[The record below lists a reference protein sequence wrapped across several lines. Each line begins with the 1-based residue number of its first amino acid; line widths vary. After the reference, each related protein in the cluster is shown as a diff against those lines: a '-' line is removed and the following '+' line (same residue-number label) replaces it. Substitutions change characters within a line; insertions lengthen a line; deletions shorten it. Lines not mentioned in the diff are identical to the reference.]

1 MTAALPSR
9 ATRLRAIAPWVLALL
24 LVPEA
29 CKKTPAPAEAQAS
42 TARGRGARGAGV
54 AFPVDVM
61 PVVNKSVDYIVEA
74 PGTLEAFERVQVT
87 ARVSG
92 SVDKVSFVEG
102 QNVKKGD
109 TLVVIDSER
118 FRSAVNGAKAGLE
131 KVQAAQKDSEA
142 MEARRASVSAAHPGL
157 ITGEELS
164 TYETKTLTSKADT
177 AVALENLH
185 AAEINLRDAF
195 VRAPIDGVIQT
206 RTVETGQ
213 YVNTG
218 YLMATLLRADPLL
231 LRFQV
236 EPDDA
241 PRLKPGMSV
250 SFTLRETTDA
260 FSAKISLV
268 AAAADPATHT
278 VAVTA
283 EVDAQNKKYWLRPGS
298 FCEVTIDVGARRD
311 APVIPRAATRATDH
325 GYVVYVVENGAA
337 VEKVV
342 TLGMN
347 TKDGWVEIRSGLKA
361 GELLVVRGV
370 ESLTTG
376 ARVTANKVDSL
387 DPTAPETPIAFGDGG
402 TRAARTDGGAAPMGS
417 GSAGHRGKRPPG
429 AAPSGAPS
437 AASAAPPSPAASP

>member
-1 MTAALPSR
+1 MPRRNESPSHGAR
-9 ATRLRAIAPWVLALL
+9 VARLRAVAPWVLALL
-24 LVPEA
+24 LAPEA
-29 CKKTPAPAEAQAS
+29 CKKTQAPTEAQAS
-42 TARGRGARGAGV
+42 AGRRGARGAGV

-61 PVVNKSVDYIVEA
+61 PVVAKSVDYIVEA
-74 PGTLEAFERVQVT
+74 PGTLEAFERIQVT

-109 TLVVIDSER
+109 VLVVIDSER

-131 KVQAAQKDSEA
+131 KVEAAQKDSEA
-142 MEARRASVSAAHPGL
+142 MEARRASVSKDHPGL

-164 TYETKTLTSKADT
+164 TYETKTFTAKADT
-177 AVALENLH
+177 AVAQENLH

-241 PRLKPGMSV
+241 PRLKPGMV
-250 SFTLRETTDA
+250 VNFTLRETTDT
-260 FSAKISLV
+260 FSAKITLV
-268 AAAADPATHT
+268 SAAADPTTHT

-298 FCEVTIDVGARRD
+298 FCAVTIDVGARRD
-311 APVIPRAATRATDH
+311 APVIPRSSTRATDH
-325 GYVVYVVENGAA
+325 GYVVYVVENGTAA
-337 VEKVV
+337 EKVV

-347 TKDGWVEIRSGLKA
+347 TKDGQVEIRSGLKA

-370 ESLTTG
+370 ESLSTG
-376 ARVTANKVDSL
+376 ARVTANQVSSL
-387 DPTAPETPIAFGDGG
+387 DPSAPETPLTFGDGG
-402 TRAARTDGGAAPMGS
+402 VKGRGDGGAPVGS

-429 AAPSGAPS
+429 AAASATQPS
-437 AASAAPPSPAASP
+437 APPAASP

>member
-1 MTAALPSR
+1 
-9 ATRLRAIAPWVLALL
+9 V
-24 LVPEA
+24 LVPAA
-29 CKKTPAPAEAQAS
+29 CKKTPPPAQAS
-42 TARGRGARGAGV
+42 PSAKGRGTRGAGGV
-54 AFPVDVM
+54 AYPVDVLA
-61 PVVNKSVDYIVEA
+61 VVAKSVDYIVQA
-74 PGTLEAFERVQVT
+74 PGTLEAFERIQVT

-92 SVDKVSFVEG
+92 SIDKVSFVEG

-109 TLVVIDSER
+109 VLVVIDSER

-142 MEARRASVSAAHPGL
+142 MEARRASVSSEHPGL

-164 TYETKTLTSKADT
+164 TYQTKTLTAKADT
-177 AVALENLH
+177 SVALENLH

-218 YLMATLLRADPLL
+218 YLMATLLRADPML

-241 PRLKPGMSV
+241 PRLKPGMAV
-250 SFTLRETTDA
+250 SFTLRETTDP
-260 FSAKISLV
+260 FSAKITLV
-268 AAAADPATHT
+268 SAAADPATHT

-298 FCEVTIDVGARRD
+298 FCEVTIDVGARRN
-311 APVIPRAATRATDH
+311 APVIPRSATRATDH
-325 GYVVYVVENGAA
+325 GYVVYVDENGSAI
-337 VEKVV
+337 EKVV

-347 TKDGWVEIRSGLKA
+347 TKEGDVEIRSGLTP
-361 GELLVVRGV
+361 GELLVIRGV
-370 ESLTTG
+370 ESLTNG
-376 ARVTANKVDSL
+376 ARVNASKVASE
-387 DPTAPETPIAFGDGG
+387 DPSAPETPLAADGGVRGDGG
-402 TRAARTDGGAAPMGS
+402 ARTDGGAPSGS
-417 GSAGHRGKRPPG
+417 ASAGHRGKRPPA
-429 AAPSGAPS
+429 AAP
-437 AASAAPPSPAASP
+437 